1 VARDGRVII
10 LFDQLFQINVSP
22 LPFKLLKTWS
32 SLTRWLLAAVVLAWL
47 LLGLA
52 WGALHWVIVPRIGE
66 FRPQLEARA
75 TQALGVR
82 VRVGA
87 VAAHSKGMVPSFELS
102 DVTLLDAQGRVALRL
117 PRILI
122 AVSPRSLWRFGFEQI
137 YLDRPQLD
145 IRRAVDGKITI
156 GGLDFAS
163 ARKADT
169 AALDWFFSQFE
180 FAIHDGT
187 LRWTDEQRTAEPV
200 LLQKVAVVVRNRG
213 RHHDLRLDATPP
225 DSLGSRFS
233 LRGRFLQ
240 PLLSRQNGRW
250 QDWEGQLYAAFE
262 RADLSELRQYMPLGV
277 DLTQG
282 RGALRAWM
290 DVAQGRVSQVVAD
303 VALSEVQVA
312 LGADLQALAVQRVQG
327 RLGGQR
333 LPSGFEFFTQALS
346 FDTQDGL
353 HWPGGDVYL
362 RLERA
367 LAGQPERGEL
377 KADQLD
383 LAALA
388 QIASRLPLDASF
400 RDRLRIYAPKGRVDR
415 LQASWQGALSAPQ
428 EYAARGRVSRLEIA
442 AVDRAPGFSGLDV
455 DFDFDQQAGQAR
467 LALSAGSVNLPG
479 IFQEPLIPVAS
490 LAANAR
496 WQRQGERIA
505 LELDKVKFAN
515 ADAEGEAQIKWETA
529 DPAKSVSRSLYPG
542 VLDLQANLS
551 RADGKRVHRYLPL
564 VIHQEARDY
573 VRDAVLDGRATS
585 VRFQVKGEVDS
596 LPLIDPKKGAFK
608 ITALVV
614 GAKLAYVPPGLQDS
628 GDLPWPVLTDLSGE
642 LVIDRMQLLVNNAR
656 ARLGEATAL
665 QVTGAEVQI
674 ADLNHS
680 QVLVNADIKGPL
692 PELMRLV
699 NASPLRAMTDE
710 ALASSVVTGNA
721 DYKLRLALPIANI
734 DQTTV
739 RGSIMLAGNDVQ
751 ITPGSP
757 RLTRARGSIN
767 FTETGFSLSGVQAR
781 MLGGDVRLDGGWLL
795 APELP
800 GARRPATVIRATGTA
815 SAEGLRQARELGFV
829 ARLARQASGSA
840 AYTATLGLRR
850 GVPELLVNSNLQGL
864 ALSLPAP
871 FVKSADA
878 VLPLRL
884 ETALLADAPGP
895 LQDRLMFSVAD
906 LAQVIYQ
913 RDVSQDE
920 PRVLRG
926 AIEVGLDA
934 QESAPL
940 PPTGVSANIKLNHF
954 NVDAWREVLTQ
965 ATGAPMTG
973 AALAAGS
980 STAMSYLPS
989 QLAVRSEVLT
999 FGGRQFN
1006 QVVIGGGRDGAVWQ
1020 ANLQASELNGY
1031 LEYRLP
1037 NEQLSGGAEGRV
1049 YARLARLTIAP
1060 SVASDVEALLE
1071 AQPAG
1076 IPALDIVVDDFELRG
1091 KHLGRLEVQA
1101 VNRSAQTGSRET
1113 GVREWRLNRFN
1124 LVAPEASFVASG
1136 NWAAL
1141 NGQAAATALAGK
1153 STGSRRTVMNFKLDV
1168 GDSGALLTRLGM
1180 KDVVRGGRGK
1190 LEGQVAWLGSPLSPD
1205 YPSMS
1210 GAFTVNVESGQFLKA
1225 DPGIAKLLGVLSLQ
1239 ALPRRLSLD
1248 FRDVFSEGFSFDFLR
1263 GDVRID
1269 QGMAFT
1275 NNLQM
1280 KGVNAAVLME
1290 GRADIARETQ
1300 DIKVVVIPEI
1310 NAGTASL
1317 LASVINPAIGLGT
1330 FLAQIFLRRPLI
1342 ESATQE
1348 FHISGA
1354 WTDPQITK
1362 VSRAGAAA
1370 QETKP

>member
-1 VARDGRVII
+1 M
-10 LFDQLFQINVSP
+10 SP
-22 LPFKLLKTWS
+22 LPSKLLKTWS

-87 VAAHSKGMVPSFELS
+87 VTAQSNGMVPSFELT
-102 DVTLLDAQGRVALRL
+102 DVTLLDAQDRVGLRL

-137 YLDRPQLD
+137 YLDQPQLD

-156 GGLDFAS
+156 GGLDFS
-163 ARKADT
+163 NTRQTDR
-169 AALDWFFSQFE
+169 AAMDWFFSQLE

-187 LRWTDEQRTAEPV
+187 LRWTDEQRAVEPV
-200 LLQKVAVVVRNRG
+200 LLRNVAVVVRNRG

-225 DSLGSRFS
+225 ESLGSRFS
-233 LRGRFLQ
+233 LRGKFLQ
-240 PLLSRQNGRW
+240 ALLSRQNGRW

-262 RADLSELRQYMPLGV
+262 RADLSELRHYMPLGG

-290 DVAQGRVSQVVAD
+290 DVSQGRVTQVAAD
-303 VALSEVQVA
+303 VALADVQVV

-333 LPSGFEFFTQALS
+333 LPSGFEFFTESLS

-353 HWPGGDVYL
+353 HWPGGNVHL
-362 RLERA
+362 RLEQA
-367 LAGQPERGEL
+367 QNGQPERGEL
-377 KADQLD
+377 KADRLD

-388 QIASRLPLDASF
+388 QIATRLPLDEKV
-400 RDRLRIYAPKGRVDR
+400 RDRLQVYAPKGQVDT
-415 LQASWQGALSAPQ
+415 LQASWQGDVSAPQ
-428 EYAARGRVSRLEIA
+428 KYAARGRVSRLEIA
-442 AVDRAPGFSGLDV
+442 AVAPAPGFSGLDV

-467 LALSAGSVNLPG
+467 LAVAAGKVDLPG
-479 IFQEPLIPVAS
+479 VFQEPMIAIGS

-505 LELDKVKFAN
+505 VQLDKVKFAN

-529 DPAKSVSRSLYPG
+529 DPAKSASRSLYPG

-551 RADGKRVHRYLPL
+551 RADGKQVHRYLPL
-564 VIHQEARDY
+564 VIDQEARDY
-573 VRDAVLDGRATS
+573 VRDAVLDGKATS
-585 VRFQVKGEVDS
+585 VRFQVKGEIDQ
-596 LPLIDPKKGAFK
+596 LPLVDPKKGAFK
-608 ITALVV
+608 ITAQVA
-614 GAKLAYVPPGLQDS
+614 GAKLAYVPRSLQDS
-628 GDLPWPVLTDLSGE
+628 GDLPWPALTDLSGE

-656 ARLGEATAL
+656 ATLGEGTAL
-665 QVTGAEVQI
+665 QVTRAEAQI

-680 QVLVNADIKGPL
+680 QVQVNADIKGPL
-692 PELMRLV
+692 PEMMRLV
-699 NASPLRAMTDE
+699 NASPVRAMTAQ
-710 ALASSVVTGNA
+710 ALAGSEVTGHA
-721 DYKLRLALPIANI
+721 DYKLRLMLPIADLN
-734 DQTTV
+734 QSTV
-739 RGSIMLAGNDVQ
+739 RGSILLSGNDVQ
-751 ITPGSP
+751 ITPSSP
-757 RLTRARGSIN
+757 RLTRARGSVN

-781 MLGGDVRLDGGWLL
+781 MLGGDVRLEGGWLL

-800 GARRPATVIRATGTA
+800 GARRPPTLIRANGTA
-815 SAEGLRQARELGFV
+815 SAEGLRQATELGFV

-850 GVPELLVNSNLQGL
+850 GVPELLVSSNLQGL

-871 FVKSADA
+871 FVKNADA
-878 VLPLRL
+878 ILPLRL
-884 ETALLADAPGP
+884 ETALLAEAPAP
-895 LQDRLMFSVAD
+895 LRDRMTLSVAS
-906 LAQVIYQ
+906 LMQVMYE

-954 NVDAWREVLTQ
+954 NVDAWHEVLTQ
-965 ATGAPMTG
+965 ASGAPMTG

-980 STAMSYLPS
+980 GMAASYLPD

-1006 QVVIGGGRDGAVWQ
+1006 RVVIGGGRDGAVWQ
-1020 ANLQASELNGY
+1020 ANLEASELNGY

-1037 NEQLSGGAEGRV
+1037 NERVSGGAEGRV

-1060 SVASDVEALLE
+1060 NVASDVEALLD
-1071 AQPAG
+1071 AQPAS
-1076 IPALDIVVDDFELRG
+1076 IPALDIVVEDFELRG

-1101 VNRSAQTGSRET
+1101 VNRSAQTAPREP
-1113 GVREWRLNRFN
+1113 GVREWRLNQFN

-1141 NGQAAATALAGK
+1141 NAQTPAAAKASAGK
-1153 STGSRRTVMNFKLDV
+1153 STVSRRTVMNFKLDV
-1168 GDSGALLTRLGM
+1168 GDSGALLSRLGM

-1190 LEGQVAWLGSPLSPD
+1190 LEGQVAWRGSPLSLD

-1239 ALPRRLSLD
+1239 ALPRRLTLD

-1263 GDVRID
+1263 GDVKID

-1300 DIKVVVIPEI
+1300 DLKVVVIPEI

-1317 LASVINPAIGLGT
+1317 LATVINPAIGLGS
-1330 FLAQIFLRRPLI
+1330 FLAQLFLRRPLI

-1348 FHISGA
+1348 FHIDGSWA
-1354 WTDPQITK
+1354 DPQITK
-1362 VSRAGAAA
+1362 VSRSGATV